1 MMMAFLF
8 SFCGDG
14 NLMEEG
20 MGFCFWGDGWGVWMR
35 MLDGWMDGWLFWD
48 LRWE

>member
-20 MGFCFWGDGWGVWMR
+20 MGFCFWGGWMGGMDADVGWM
-35 MLDGWMDGWLFWD
+35 DGWMDGFSGI
-48 LRWE
+48 